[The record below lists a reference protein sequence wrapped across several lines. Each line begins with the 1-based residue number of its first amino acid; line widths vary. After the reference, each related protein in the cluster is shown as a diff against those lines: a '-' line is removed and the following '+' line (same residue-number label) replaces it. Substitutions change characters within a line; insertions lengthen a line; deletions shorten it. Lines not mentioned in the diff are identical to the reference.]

1 MATIMF
7 KKLAESFTQKNKN
20 LIEAH
25 TDLRTSVLNNLQ
37 KNNTQLII
45 KTDKSSEV
53 FQSMLVSSNKAA
65 NTIILDELF
74 PQPDFKYNNDT
85 LFHCELREQGNITSF
100 STHYIDTVHASGMP
114 ALLMSYPESV
124 EQEQRR
130 NSFRLALKTGQHL
143 SAKIPGEFQ
152 SSLTGIIKDLSHQGT
167 RINIQGS
174 NTKQLKKGDKLS
186 GCRLM
191 FDDKQSILCELT
203 VRNKRAYNSP
213 YHYMQIGAEITD
225 IQLSDKNLL
234 MKYIATQQRQQ
245 CRLNASSRL

>member
-7 KKLAESFTQKNKN
+7 KKLAESFSQKNKHST
-20 LIEAH
+20 EAH
-25 TDLRTSVLNNLQ
+25 ADPRASVLHSLQ
-37 KNNTQLII
+37 KNNTHLII
-45 KTDKSSEV
+45 KTDDSSEI
-53 FQSMLVSSNKAA
+53 FQSMLVSCNKAA

-74 PQPDFKYNNDT
+74 PQPDFKFNKDT
-85 LFHCELREQGNITSF
+85 LFHCELKQQGNTTSF

-130 NSFRLALKTGQHL
+130 NNFRLALKTGQHL

-152 SSLTGIIKDLSHQGT
+152 NTITGIIKDLSQQGT

-174 NTKQLKKGDKLS
+174 NTKLLNKGDKLS
-186 GCRLM
+186 GCMLW
-191 FDDKQSILCELT
+191 FDDKQSIQCELT
-203 VRNKRAYNSP
+203 VRSKRSFNTP
-213 YHYMQIGAEITD
+213 YHYIQIGAEITD

-234 MKYIATQQRQQ
+234 MKYIAMQQRQQ
-245 CRLNASSRL
+245 CRLKASNRL

>member
-7 KKLAESFTQKNKN
+7 KKLAESFIQKNKKN
-20 LIEAH
+20 IGKH
-25 TDLRTSVLNNLQ
+25 SDLRTSVLHNLQ
-37 KNNTQLII
+37 KNNSPLII
-45 KTDKSSEV
+45 RTDESSEI

-74 PQPDFKYNNDT
+74 PRADFKYNKNT
-85 LFHCELREQGNITSF
+85 LFHCELKKQGTITSF
-100 STHYIDTVHASGMP
+100 TTRFIDTVHASGMP
-114 ALLMSYPESV
+114 ALLMSYPEAV

-143 SAKIPGEFQ
+143 SARIPGEFQ
-152 SSLTGIIKDLSHQGT
+152 NSLTGIIKDLSHQGT
-167 RINIQGS
+167 RINIQGG
-174 NTKQLKKGDKLS
+174 NTMLFRKGDKLT

-191 FDDKQSILCELT
+191 FDDKQSIQCELT
-203 VRNKRAYNSP
+203 VRNKRAYNTP

-234 MKYIATQQRQQ
+234 MKYIAMQQRQQ
-245 CRLNASSRL
+245 CRLNASNRL